1 MDRSLETVHD
11 ALRAFVW
18 VIRLSGAAKDALSAA
33 EVRVEKMGRL
43 RFGCRW
49 PW

>member
-1 MDRSLETVHD
+1 MDRGLEAIHD
-11 ALRAFVW
+11 ALRAFIW
-18 VIRLSGAAKDALSAA
+18 VIRLTEAAKDAISAA

-49 PW
+49 RW